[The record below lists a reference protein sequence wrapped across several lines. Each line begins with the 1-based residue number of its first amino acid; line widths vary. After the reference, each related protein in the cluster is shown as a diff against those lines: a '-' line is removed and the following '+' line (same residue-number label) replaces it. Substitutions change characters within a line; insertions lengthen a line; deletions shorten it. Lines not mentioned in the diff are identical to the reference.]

1 MRTIVQIAE
10 ALGRRARVR
19 LWTSTAFFVVVT
31 GSREF
36 SRELEAVG
44 IELSV
49 TGR

>member
-19 LWTSTAFFVVVT
+19 LDKRCIFLF